1 MRGEGL
7 TEMRVLELGGG
18 VSPAFAARL
27 LGDHGADVVKVEEP
41 EGDWTRRRGPF
52 PGGVPDSERSGLF
65 LALNTNKRGVRVDL
79 SSEQGRGDL
88 LGLIDWAD
96 VLIHGCD
103 RRRATALGLDAGS
116 LERRRTDLVTLQ
128 ITPFGISGPY
138 ADFRAEELT
147 VSNAG
152 GWAGL
157 CPAATQR
164 PDLPPLKAFG
174 HQCGFMA
181 GLAGATA
188 AMAAYSA
195 ARRSGVGEFIDL
207 SEQAYTASVLENG
220 IPQYSYQDLVAT
232 RYGTRLLIPWGIFE
246 CRDGPLFLVCVE
258 QDQWERLVQ
267 LMGSPEWALL
277 EVFETAL
284 GRAQNHDILHTFVQ
298 EWLAQQSVFDAYH
311 EMQKHR
317 ICAAPVMGFEQM
329 SESQHLAAREFF
341 SDVTHSGAG
350 RLRHLGSAVRTCEGR
365 LPVRR
370 GAPTLGEHD
379 GEILGGKL
387 APRTPAA
394 PAGEARLPL
403 EGVRVADLSWAWA
416 GPFCAMN
423 LAHLGAEVIRF
434 ESEVRSDLYRRL
446 PIHPKGIPPTL
457 NTSGMFNQWNQGKKS
472 VSLNLGE
479 PRAIELAKDFVA
491 TCDVVVENF
500 ATGVME
506 RLGLGYEGLAERNP
520 GIILASISGYGE
532 TGPYRDYMGY
542 GPAMP
547 PLTGLSAA
555 TGFVGGGPSEVGVS
569 MPDPTAGIT
578 AAFEVC
584 AALEERERSG
594 RGCHLDVSLWEA
606 TAVFSI
612 EAWMD
617 FAMNR
622 KEPVRQ
628 GNRDPWMA
636 PHGCFPTRGED
647 AWISIACASDEQWR
661 ALCAIAAPDL
671 ADDERFRHLEGRKQ
685 HEDALETELSA
696 ATREHD
702 RWELTRAL
710 QARGIAAF
718 PSMTAADIATDPH
731 LEARGFLERMPHPE
745 VGARVHTGIPY
756 RLRRR
761 PNGVRAPAPQ
771 LGADTESV
779 LGEILG
785 CSAADIQALRQ
796 AKVLY

>member
-1 MRGEGL
+1 
-7 TEMRVLELGGG
+7 MRVLELGAG
-18 VSPAFAARL
+18 VSAAFAARL
-27 LGDHGADVVKVEEP
+27 LGDHGADVVKLEEP
-41 EGDWTRRRGPF
+41 EGDWSRLRGPF
-52 PGGVPDSERSGLF
+52 PGGTRDPERSGLF

-79 SSEQGRGDL
+79 ASEQGRHEL
-88 LGLIDWAD
+88 RRLIDWAD
-96 VLIHGCD
+96 VVIHNCD
-103 RRRATALGLDAGS
+103 RVRAAALGLDAES
-116 LERRRTDLVTLQ
+116 LERRRPDLVTLQ
-128 ITPFGISGPY
+128 ITPFGVSGPY

-152 GWAGL
+152 GWASL

-164 PDLPPLKAFG
+164 PDLPPLKVFG
-174 HQCGFMA
+174 HQCGFMS
-181 GLAGATA
+181 GVAGATA
-188 AMAAYSA
+188 ATAAYFA
-195 ARRSGVGEFIDL
+195 ARRSGIGEFIDF

-220 IPQYSYQDLVAT
+220 IPQYAYQGLVAT

-267 LMGSPEWALL
+267 LMGSPEWASL
-277 EVFETAL
+277 EVFETML

-298 EWLAQQSVFDAYH
+298 EWLAERSVYDVYH

-317 ICAAPVMGFEQM
+317 ICASPVMSFQQI
-329 SESQHLAAREFF
+329 SESEHLEAREVF
-341 SDVTHSGAG
+341 SDVSHSGAG
-350 RLRHLGSAVRTCEGR
+350 RLRHLGPVVRTREGR

-370 GAPTLGEHD
+370 GAPMLGEHD

-387 APRTPAA
+387 APRPPATPT
-394 PAGEARLPL
+394 GEARLPL
-403 EGVRVADLSWAWA
+403 DGVRVADLSWAWA

-434 ESEVRSDLYRRL
+434 ESEVRPDLYRRL
-446 PIHPKGIPPTL
+446 PIHPEGVPPTL

-479 PRAIELAKDFVA
+479 PRAIGLLKDFIA

-506 RLGLGYEGLAERNP
+506 RLGLGYEVLAERNP
-520 GIILASISGYGE
+520 RIVLVSISGYGA

-555 TGFVGGGPSEVGVS
+555 TGFVGGRPSEVGVS

-584 AALEERERSG
+584 AALEKRERSG
-594 RGCHLDVSLWEA
+594 QGCHLDVSLWEA
-606 TAVFSI
+606 TAAFSI
-612 EAWMD
+612 EAWMG
-617 FAMNR
+617 FAMNGE
-622 KEPVRQ
+622 EPVRQ
-628 GNRDPWMA
+628 GNRDPLMA
-636 PHGCFPTRGED
+636 PHGCFPARGED
-647 AWISIACASDEQWR
+647 TWISIACASDEQWR
-661 ALCAIAAPDL
+661 ALCEIVAPDL
-671 ADDERFRHLEGRKQ
+671 ADDERFRRLEGRKQ
-685 HEDALETELSA
+685 HEDALAAELSA
-696 ATREHD
+696 STRNCD

-710 QARGIAAF
+710 QDRGVAAF
-718 PSMTAADIATDPH
+718 PSMTTADIATDPH
-731 LEARGFLERMPHPE
+731 LEARGFLERLPHPE
-745 VGARVHTGIPY
+745 VGARVHAGIPY

-761 PNGVRAPAPQ
+761 PNGVRAPAPR
-771 LGADTESV
+771 LGADTETVLAEV
-779 LGEILG
+779 LGY
-785 CSAADIQALRQ
+785 SATDIQALRHT
-796 AKVLY
+796 KVLY